1 MNKINVAT
9 VFSGI
14 GAFEQALIK
23 DNIDHTIVFACD
35 NGERTL
41 NVSEEEIKNK
51 IQQEKMNDDT
61 IKKYIDSLYKNLKR
75 FNYVEYSYKANY
87 KVEDSNFFQDI
98 RFLNGNLYKNKI
110 DLFVGGSPCQSFSI
124 SGHRRGL
131 EDARGTLFYEYAR
144 LVKETQPK
152 VFIYE
157 NVPGMLSHDHGK
169 TWSIISNIFDSLD
182 YEWRLFK
189 LKATD
194 FGIPQNRIRIFV
206 VGFKKE
212 LNINL
217 NEFSPKKI
225 ELKTEMKD
233 YLEKNVDEKYY
244 YREKGFKWIT
254 KPKSL
259 EKRVSIN
266 SKITRTQ
273 AANQQFNWCGDMV
286 FEPNP
291 QRKFSNDIY
300 YGKFD
305 GQYGVARKLTP
316 RECLRLM
323 GYSDKFKIVVPD
335 KEMYRQSGNS
345 IVVNVLQ
352 AIVKSI
358 IETGVFDE

>member
-23 DNIDHTIVFACD
+23 EKIDHNIVFACD
-35 NGERTL
+35 NGEREL
-41 NVSEEEIKNK
+41 KISEEEIKQH
-51 IQQEKMNDDT
+51 ISDEKMNDAE
-61 IKKYIDSLYKNLKR
+61 IQEYINGLYKELKKV
-75 FNYVEYSYKANY
+75 NHVEASYKANY
-87 KVEDSNFFQDI
+87 TVSDDDFYQDI
-98 RFLNGNLYKNKI
+98 RFLNGVKYKGKV

-124 SGHRRGL
+124 SGYRRGL

-144 LVKETQPK
+144 LVKEMEPK
-152 VFIYE
+152 CFIYE
-157 NVPGMLSHDHGK
+157 NVPGMLSHDGGN
-169 TWSIISNIFDSLD
+169 TWNIISEIFDSLG

-194 FGIPQNRIRIFV
+194 YGIPQNRTRIFV
-206 VGFKKE
+206 VGFKKDLEIDLSNFEIPKQE
-212 LNINL
+212 LT
-217 NEFSPKKI
+217 
-225 ELKTEMKD
+225 TEMKD
-233 YLEKNVDEKYY
+233 YLEPYVDELYY
-244 YREKGFKWIT
+244 HKEKGFKWIT
-254 KPKSL
+254 QPKSL

-286 FEPNP
+286 FEANP
-291 QRKFSNDIY
+291 TREFSTEIY
-300 YGKFD
+300 HGEF
-305 GQYGVARKLTP
+305 GGEYGVARKLTP

-323 GYSDKFKIVVPD
+323 GYDDSFHIVVPD

-352 AIVKSI
+352 AITKSI
-358 IETGVFDE
+358 IGTGVFDE